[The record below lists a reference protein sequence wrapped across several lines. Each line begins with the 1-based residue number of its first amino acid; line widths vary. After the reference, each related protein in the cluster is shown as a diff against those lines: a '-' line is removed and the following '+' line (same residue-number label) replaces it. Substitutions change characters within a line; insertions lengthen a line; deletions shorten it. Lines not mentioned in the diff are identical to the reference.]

1 MLGVPYTMELALL
14 VHLATAVVILPTLVS
29 ALVDIARAWHEGSRL
44 GYILPL
50 WMLTAGRDAAN
61 VG

>member
-1 MLGVPYTMELALL
+1 MELALL
-14 VHLATAVVILPTLVS
+14 VHRATAVVVLLTLVS
-29 ALVDIARAWHEGSRL
+29 TLVDIAGARHEGSRL